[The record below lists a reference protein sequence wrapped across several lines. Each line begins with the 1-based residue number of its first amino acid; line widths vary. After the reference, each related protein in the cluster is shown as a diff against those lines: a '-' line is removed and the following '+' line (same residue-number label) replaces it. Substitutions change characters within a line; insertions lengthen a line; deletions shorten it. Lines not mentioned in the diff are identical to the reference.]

1 MIRTQIVKSI
11 LGNVTFLFLCAFV
24 AQTSEAAD
32 GSQVRIRGS
41 AKDGYQLYVN
51 EEHFV
56 IRGVGGTS
64 HIELLSS
71 CGGNA
76 IRTWDAASA
85 EKKVDGKSL
94 LDHAYDKNVFVTV
107 GLWLGH
113 ERHGFGPEAEGL
125 PGGRR
130 IGF

>member
-1 MIRTQIVKSI
+1 M
-11 LGNVTFLFLCAFV
+11 
-24 AQTSEAAD
+24 
-32 GSQVRIRGS
+32 
-41 AKDGYQLYVN
+41 
-51 EEHFV
+51 

-107 GLWLGH
+107 DCGLVMNDMA
-113 ERHGFGPEAEGL
+113 FVMT
-125 PGGRR
+125 
-130 IGF
+130 IQI